1 MTTLSVES
9 TGTTT
14 AGLRQFEKQIRIS
27 STSENDLFVQ
37 AYTFLQASNICEEIF
52 AMQVLQYNFCK
63 STLHVLSTTRFFII
77 HPNNYP
83 LKFRQFGV
91 LSELLL

>member
-37 AYTFLQASNICEEIF
+37 TITFFQGCNICEEIF
-52 AMQVLQYNFCK
+52 AKKYLRRNICEEIVAMKFLEINIACAVYLK
-63 STLHVLSTTRFFII
+63 VFFII
-77 HPNNYP
+77 HPNN
-83 LKFRQFGV
+83 
-91 LSELLL
+91 